1 MIKPSLKTQ
10 ITIFLPIIT
19 CVVLALALLLAH
31 TYFQS
36 SIKSA
41 ISSQQHL
48 TISVLADDIDQKL
61 ISAGE
66 MITGLAGKISPAI
79 LTQPRL
85 MEDFFNKHREYAA
98 TFDNNL
104 MILDVSGKIL
114 SESTPGSQRR
124 GLDLSS
130 REYFKNAIRQGRP
143 YISEPYLSTQHS
155 EHPAL
160 MFTAPILDGKGK
172 MIALLGGSIDLT
184 KQNVIARI
192 REIKVGKTGYLFLF
206 NEDRKMILHPDSS
219 RIMKNDLTIGS
230 NKLLDQAISG
240 FDGTDETTNTRGIK
254 MLTSFRHL
262 KSKNWILA
270 ANLPL
275 AEAYES
281 VHRLSLIFAGTA
293 IPLLLLFFLSMR
305 RFLKR
310 VTDPLLDF
318 TKHVEQL
325 PDLHDSRRL
334 YDRHFGLEEVDT
346 LSQAFNT
353 LISNLDK
360 QQDELVKDL
369 ALRKQAELA
378 IIASEE
384 KFRLF
389 FEESSDAIF
398 IVAMDGRIKMANK
411 EACLRYGFSQA
422 ELIGSSVSELDTP
435 EEGRKVPGRIE
446 LIRQEGHAT
455 FESVHRC
462 KSGTAIPVEV
472 NARLIEFEGEKV
484 ILAVARDIACRKD
497 AEKNLHRQNEYLL
510 ALHKTTLGLIS
521 RLDINNLL
529 KDIIIRAA
537 SLMNTEHGYIY
548 LLDPL
553 TDKMTIRVHHGIFA
567 TFEHHS
573 LKPGEGM
580 AGHVWANQA
589 PFHVDDYR
597 GWPGRLPDPMRD
609 PLRAVAG
616 IPLTSDGKVIGVI
629 GLAYL
634 DDLNRFDDEKMGI
647 LGRFAELASL
657 ALDNARLYDTA
668 QKELAERSKAEE
680 SLRKFSH
687 IVEQSP
693 ISIVIT
699 DLQGKIEY
707 ANPYSTQVTGYDFH
721 EISGKNPRLM
731 KSGFTSQSEY
741 ESLWKTISSGREWR
755 GEFYNR
761 KKNGDY
767 YWELALIS
775 PLRNQTGDITHYIAI
790 KEDISDRKKLE
801 TQLRHS
807 QKMEA
812 IGQLAGGIAHDFN
825 NILTAI
831 IGYATIMQIKI
842 EPGNPVKT
850 TVDQILSAAER
861 GASLTQGL
869 LAFSRKQVTNPSR
882 VDLNEIVVR
891 VGNLLLRLIGEDI
904 DLKTAQSRQELIVM
918 ADSIQIEQ
926 VLMNLSTNARD
937 ALPDGGTISITT
949 GLVTIDSY
957 FIASQGF
964 GEPGDYALLT
974 FSDNGSGMSE
984 ETVKRIFEP
993 FFTTKETGKGT
1004 GLGLSIVYGI
1014 IKNHNGFITCHSV
1027 SGAGTN
1033 FRLYLP
1039 LTPDAPAPQV
1049 EETKNNPLPGGHE
1062 VILLAEDDETMRL
1075 LTKELLE
1082 EFGYM
1087 VIATADGSQALE
1099 IYREQHPAISLVILD
1114 AIMPGMKGLEV
1125 YHEIKII
1132 NSNAKVLFCSGYS
1145 SDIIKKEQGDDQH
1158 LHFIAKPFMPKE
1170 LLMKIRGVLENEA

>member
-1 MIKPSLKTQ
+1 MTKPSLKTQ
-10 ITIFLPIIT
+10 ITIFLPITT

-31 TYFQS
+31 TYFQR
-36 SIKSA
+36 SIKASV
-41 ISSQQHL
+41 STQQYL
-48 TISVLADDIDQKL
+48 TVSVLADDIDQKL
-61 ISAGE
+61 LSASE
-66 MITGLAGKISPAI
+66 MITGLARKISLAMVSDPS
-79 LTQPRL
+79 L
-85 MEDFFNKHREYAA
+85 MQDFFKNHKEY
-98 TFDNNL
+98 TTIFDNNL
-104 MILDVSGKIL
+104 IILDISGKIL
-114 SESTPGSQRR
+114 AESTLGSKRR
-124 GLDLSS
+124 GVDLSS
-130 REYFKNAIRQGRP
+130 RDYFKNTKLQARP
-143 YISEPYLSTQHS
+143 YISEPYISTQHS
-155 EHPAL
+155 QHPAL
-160 MFTAPILDGKGK
+160 MFTAPILNQQGK

-184 KQNVIARI
+184 KQNVVARI
-192 REIKVGKTGYLFLF
+192 REIKIGRTGYLFLF
-206 NEDRKMILHPDSS
+206 SEERKMILHPDSS
-219 RIMKNDLTIGS
+219 RIMKNDLALGA
-230 NKLLDQAISG
+230 NKLLDLAIAG
-240 FDGTDETTNTRGIK
+240 FDGTDETTNTRDRK

-262 KSKNWILA
+262 KTKNWILA

-281 VHRLSLIFAGTA
+281 VHRLNLIFAGTA
-293 IPLLLLFFLSMR
+293 IPVLLMIFFSMR

-318 TKHVEQL
+318 TRHVEQL
-325 PDLHDSRRL
+325 PDQRGSRRL
-334 YDRHFGLEEVDT
+334 YHQHSGLEEVDT
-346 LSQAFNT
+346 LSKSFNT

-369 ALRKQAELA
+369 SLREQAESA
-378 IIASEE
+378 I
-384 KFRLF
+384 
-389 FEESSDAIF
+389 
-398 IVAMDGRIKMANK
+398 
-411 EACLRYGFSQA
+411 
-422 ELIGSSVSELDTP
+422 
-435 EEGRKVPGRIE
+435 
-446 LIRQEGHAT
+446 
-455 FESVHRC
+455 
-462 KSGTAIPVEV
+462 
-472 NARLIEFEGEKV
+472 
-484 ILAVARDIACRKD
+484 
-497 AEKNLHRQNEYLL
+497 HRQNEYLL

-529 KDIIIRAA
+529 KDIITRAA

-548 LLDPL
+548 LLDPG
-553 TDKMTIRVHHGIFA
+553 TNKMVIQVHHGVFD

-573 LKPGEGM
+573 LERGQGM
-580 AGHVWANQA
+580 AGHVWASGA
-589 PFHVDDYR
+589 PCHVENYGD
-597 GWPGRLPDPMRD
+597 WPGRLQDPMRD
-609 PLRAVAG
+609 LLHAMAG

-629 GLAYL
+629 GLAYI
-634 DDLNRFDDEKMGI
+634 DNKNRFDDEKMGL

-668 QKELAERSKAEE
+668 QRELAERAKAEE
-680 SLRKFSH
+680 SLRKLSH
-687 IVEQSP
+687 VVEQSP

-699 DLQGKIEY
+699 DLQGNIEY
-707 ANPYSTQVTGYDFH
+707 ANPYSTQITGYELH
-721 EISGKNPRLM
+721 EVKGKNPRLM
-731 KSGFTSQSEY
+731 KSGFTSQGEY
-741 ESLWKTISSGREWR
+741 ETLWKTITSGHEWR

-775 PLRNQTGDITHYIAI
+775 PLRNQSGDITHYIAI

-842 EPGNPVKT
+842 EPENPVKA

-869 LAFSRKQVTNPSR
+869 LAFSRKQVTNPSQ
-882 VDLNEIVVR
+882 VDLKEIVAR

-904 DLKTAQSRQELIVM
+904 HLKTTLSKQELIVM

-937 ALPDGGTISITT
+937 AMPSGGTISITT

-974 FSDNGSGMSE
+974 FSDTGSGMSE
-984 ETVKRIFEP
+984 DTVKRIFEP

-1027 SGAGTN
+1027 NDEGTN
-1033 FRLYLP
+1033 FRIYLP
-1039 LTPDAPAPQV
+1039 LTPDALAPQV
-1049 EETKNNPLPGGHE
+1049 EEAENVPYPGGHE

-1087 VIATADGSQALE
+1087 VIATADGLQALE
-1099 IYREQHPAISLVILD
+1099 IYQEQHLAISLVILD
-1114 AIMPGMKGLEV
+1114 AIMPGMKGMEV
-1125 YHEIKII
+1125 YHEIKKT
-1132 NSNAKVLFCSGYS
+1132 NCNAKVLFCSGYNPG
-1145 SDIIKKEQGDDQH
+1145 IIEKAQRPDLN
-1158 LHFIAKPFMPKE
+1158 LHFISKPFMPKE
-1170 LLMKIRGVLENEA
+1170 LLMKIRGMLEDAA